1 MRIPGIFIDHNLYTK
16 CIIRCM
22 RTNIDLN
29 DDLLAEVRKYSKS
42 KNKRAIVEEA
52 LTAYVALKAEERRL
66 LTYKERLDRLR
77 DRTRSVPMS
86 RGIPGISCARTG
98 RRFPFCSGIGIG

>member
-1 MRIPGIFIDHNLYTK
+1 
-16 CIIRCM
+16 M

-29 DDLLAEVRKYSKS
+29 DDLLAEARKYSKA

-52 LTAYVALKAEERRL
+52 LTVYIALKAEELRR

-77 DRTRSVPMS
+77 
-86 RGIPGISCARTG
+86 ARTSSV
-98 RRFPFCSGIGIG
+98 RLSSDTRNIVRQDRDNR

>member
-1 MRIPGIFIDHNLYTK
+1 
-16 CIIRCM
+16 M

-29 DDLLAEVRKYSKS
+29 DDLLAEARKYSKA

-52 LTAYVALKAEERRL
+52 LTAYIALKAEELRR

-77 DRTRSVPMS
+77 TRTRSVRLSSDTRDILRKDRDTP
-86 RGIPGISCARTG
+86 R
-98 RRFPFCSGIGIG
+98 

>member
-1 MRIPGIFIDHNLYTK
+1 
-16 CIIRCM
+16 M

-29 DDLLAEVRKYSKS
+29 DDLLAEARKYSKA

-52 LTAYVALKAEERRL
+52 LAAYIALKAEELRR

-77 DRTRSVPMS
+77 DRTRSVRLSSDTRDILRRDRNS
-86 RGIPGISCARTG
+86 R
-98 RRFPFCSGIGIG
+98 

>member
-1 MRIPGIFIDHNLYTK
+1 
-16 CIIRCM
+16 M

-29 DDLLAEVRKYSKS
+29 DDLLAEARKYSKA

-52 LTAYVALKAEERRL
+52 LTAYIAIKAEERRR

-77 DRTRSVPMS
+77 DRTRSVRLSSDIRDILRKDRDTP
-86 RGIPGISCARTG
+86 R
-98 RRFPFCSGIGIG
+98 

>member
-1 MRIPGIFIDHNLYTK
+1 MIV
-16 CIIRCM
+16 CM

-29 DDLLAEVRKYSKS
+29 DDLLAEARKYSRA

-52 LTAYVALKAEERRL
+52 LTAYIALKAEELRR

-77 DRTRSVPMS
+77 
-86 RGIPGISCARTG
+86 ARTSSV
-98 RRFPFCSGIGIG
+98 RLSSDTRNIVRQDRDNR